1 MNEKRL
7 TNTDLYDR
15 IQVIS
20 DIFKEVFMG
29 IFVNQVGYMTDRN
42 KRAVITFPCEK
53 FGVNKP
59 TGETVYSGMVE
70 YRGFDKASG
79 DEVYIADFSDFNE
92 TGSFYITAGT
102 ESSYSFEIG
111 TDIYSDTMDKLLK
124 SYYFLRCGCSL
135 DTRFAGKFTHAPCH
149 LGSAQIWET
158 EEEVAD
164 VKGGWHDA
172 GDYGRYVTAGAVA
185 VAHLLYAYKLF
196 PNVFGNRAI
205 NIPESGNGLPDI
217 LYECKYE
224 LDWLLKMQRADGAVY
239 HKLTT
244 AHHAP
249 FVMPEY
255 DTSKLYLLPV
265 SSMAVAD
272 FAAVCALASVTY
284 KKYAPDYSGK
294 LISAAVK
301 AGDWLI
307 ANPDFIGFT
316 NPEGCTTGGYGE
328 WRDDDNRF
336 WAYTEL
342 YFATGDKKYHK
353 LLEKQLDSAEYSLI
367 WLGYADVGG
376 LGSMAYIFGENA
388 DKNETICEKLTS
400 EFIKA
405 AEAYRNTAD
414 NCGYGVAMQEHDYG
428 WGSNMNLMEK
438 AMIFALSDLISGEKK
453 NLGYVHSHFDCL
465 LGKNALGRSYVTA
478 VGENSVKDLHYRPSV
493 ADGID
498 EPIAGIVSGG
508 PNRRPVE
515 EEAKKLLPEGTP
527 AMKSHLDMSG
537 FYSLNENT
545 IYWNSPAVFALAYLL
560 S

>member
-1 MNEKRL
+1 M
-7 TNTDLYDR
+7 
-15 IQVIS
+15 S
-20 DIFKEVFMG
+20 IF
-29 IFVNQVGYMTDRN
+29 INQVGYMTDRN
-42 KRAVITFPCEK
+42 KVAVITFPCET
-53 FGVNKP
+53 FDIRKP
-59 TGETVYSGMVE
+59 DGETVYSGAVK
-70 YRGFDKASG
+70 YHGFDEASG

-92 TGSFYITAGT
+92 NGSFYIAVDDKR
-102 ESSYSFEIG
+102 SCDFNIG
-111 TDIYSDTMDKLLK
+111 TNAYSETMDKLLK
-124 SYYFLRCGCSL
+124 SYYYLRCGCGL
-135 DTRFAGKFTHAPCH
+135 EPRYAGKFTHAPCH
-149 LGSAQIWET
+149 LGSAQVWGT
-158 EEEVAD
+158 DEEVAD
-164 VKGGWHDA
+164 VSGGWHDA

-185 VAHLLYAYKLF
+185 VAHLLYAYRLF
-196 PNVFGNRAI
+196 PNVFDNRSF
-205 NIPESGNGLPDI
+205 NIPESGGSLPDI
-217 LYECKYE
+217 LSECKYE
-224 LDWLLKMQRADGAVY
+224 LDWLLKLQRADGAVY

-255 DTSKLYLLPV
+255 DTAKLYLLPV

-272 FAAVCALASVTY
+272 FAAVCALAGVIY
-284 KKYAPDYSGK
+284 KKYDSEYSEK

-301 AGDWLI
+301 SGEWLI

-328 WRDDDNRF
+328 WRDNDNRF

-342 YFATGDKKYHK
+342 YFATGDKKYHD
-353 LLEKQLDSAEYSLI
+353 LLKNEIASPEFSLS

-376 LGSMAYIFGENA
+376 LGSMAYIFGENSEK
-388 DKNETICEKLTS
+388 DDETLSRLKN

-405 AEAYRNTAD
+405 SEAFRRNAD
-414 NCGYGVAMQEHDYG
+414 NCGYGVAMLPYEYN

-438 AMIFALSDLISGEKK
+438 AMIFAVSDMISGEKK

-478 VGENSVKDLHYRPSV
+478 VGENCVKNLHYRPSV

-498 EPIAGIVSGG
+498 EPVPGIVSGG

-515 EEAKKLLPEGTP
+515 EEAKRLLPEGTP
-527 AMKSHLDMSG
+527 SMKSHLDMSE

-545 IYWNSPAVFALAYLL
+545 IYWNSPAIFALAYLM